1 MDRKSTQYNKR
12 ATSQTRLLGFE
23 PVGETVEDTLNN
35 NFSPKTHQKT
45 QQSIERPS
53 RSQAVKKVSKQGA
66 NQSSEEVFL
75 LKSGIEGKGNS
86 ANESVEVANL
96 CQANNSQ
103 VTVILDE
110 GNTVDVLPLKKVKK
124 NDVLVSSSDKTVE
137 RDDESDLHHLKPKFE
152 EREKDESSPEDI
164 SKQNKLSENAEE
176 VPFKIKLK
184 KTEHRERKP
193 DKAKLKLPNLKHH
206 EFENEAQCTETEEET
221 DVKLKRR
228 ISDIEDITIESEK
241 GSVPTDEE
249 KVLKEAPIPDS
260 LFQKEEEGTDDE
272 SYRLEPGIHDLKFSQ
287 KLKADK
293 IIIQNSEDKTRQVF
307 SEIEPVNTVLRKPLE
322 HENQDFELTINRMPS
337 LEDKDIN
344 SEESI
349 AQTIKM
355 PQSQPNLDMDKKFCS
370 MEETNE
376 TIQIDKPLIDS
387 IPNNKKGPINKK
399 DATKSEEPLFRQG
412 LKLRKTE
419 TVKRPIEKAA
429 IEVPKLKHH
438 AFENVPQDVIEE
450 QNGNIKLSRLLPQL
464 TKKKKKKQFPKEM
477 EEEPPQEMLTIEV
490 PEEKIEVPPQG
501 MLTIEAPERRMELD
515 AVEPVVKSDNSTN
528 KAANEKV
535 LVSEQK
541 VEKRLP
547 LTKQVD
553 RNQKENRPENS
564 EPAFTQGLKLKKT
577 EVVKKQIEKPLIN
590 LPRLKH
596 HEFESVPQEMEAEQ
610 VSDVKLST
618 LLPQPNGK
626 EKKIKTKRQ
635 NDLPTKE
642 EKKIV
647 NTPTEMEF
655 TPNEETTS
663 RKEIDEIVKRS
674 AAISKKHSD
683 TEKVELPAFLNFPSD
698 QGISVSEGTTE
709 ETKNL
714 SRSPTGIIESV
725 QESCEPKAPIVEK
738 QVLTRAGKQV
748 KSVPQKSNETCREIP
763 IIVEGTK
770 TTESM
775 TNETVIESEVSFS
788 LFFHPSS
795 LNLCIASNRGT

>member
-1 MDRKSTQYNKR
+1 M
-12 ATSQTRLLGFE
+12 GFE
-23 PVGETVEDTLNN
+23 PVGETVEDAPNN
-35 NFSPKTHQKT
+35 NLISKTHQKT
-45 QQSIERPS
+45 KQTIERPS

-66 NQSSEEVFL
+66 NQSSEEVFH

-110 GNTVDVLPLKKVKK
+110 GNTVDVQPLKKVKK
-124 NDVLVSSSDKTVE
+124 NDDQTVK

-164 SKQNKLSENAEE
+164 RKQNKLAEKTEE

-184 KTEHRERKP
+184 KTEHKQRKP

-206 EFENEAQCTETEEET
+206 EFENEAQCTDTEEET
-221 DVKLKRR
+221 DVKLKRK
-228 ISDIEDITIESEK
+228 ISDIKDITIESEK

-249 KVLKEAPIPDS
+249 KVLKEAPIPES

-272 SYRLEPGIHDLKFSQ
+272 SNRLEPGIHDLKFSQ
-287 KLKADK
+287 KLKADR

-322 HENQDFELTINRMPS
+322 HENQDFELTINSMPS
-337 LEDKDIN
+337 LEDKEIN

-355 PQSQPNLDMDKKFCS
+355 PQSQSNLDMDKKFCS

-376 TIQIDKPLIDS
+376 TIQIDQPLFES
-387 IPNNKKGPINKK
+387 IPVHKKGLINKK
-399 DATKSEEPLFRQG
+399 DATKSEEPLFKQG

-450 QNGNIKLSRLLPQL
+450 QNGDIKLSRLLPQL
-464 TKKKKKKQFPKEM
+464 TKKKKKKQSPKEM
-477 EEEPPQEMLTIEV
+477 EEEPQQEMLTVEV

-501 MLTIEAPERRMELD
+501 MSTIEEPERRMELD

-528 KAANEKV
+528 YAANEKD

-547 LTKQVD
+547 HTKEVEK
-553 RNQKENRPENS
+553 NQKENRPEHS

-590 LPRLKH
+590 LPKLKH

-626 EKKIKTKRQ
+626 EKKIKPKRQ

-642 EKKIV
+642 EKRIV

-663 RKEIDEIVKRS
+663 RKEMDEIVKRS

-683 TEKVELPAFLNFPSD
+683 IEKVELPAYLNFPSD

-795 LNLCIASNRGT
+795 LNLYIASNRGT